1 MAFTSSL
8 LSGRHNLTCDGSVIT
23 ASNKTSSV
31 STPMGHTY
39 YHNWHGWIVNA
50 EGVHTFIPPRR
61 NWKCPWFTR
70 KIDALECVSSKSL
83 VATCFDGVI
92 IGDASGASIYAA
104 WPLAC
109 IQRLSRF
116 STSFDVAWIDPD
128 KCHVYV
134 TCFSQSIKDDV
145 LKFITEHVVHIFEL
159 GADPFPWQTAVRTA
173 SKEKWEIEDWIS
185 VFDDDEEEEDGE
197 EEDDNG
203 EYKPDE
209 EEEDDDHDSTTL
221 DEESSADES
230 GASEAD
236 EEEETTSASADATSV
251 SEESSSVSEAE
262 EVEERPS
269 KRARLA

>member
-1 MAFTSSL
+1 
-8 LSGRHNLTCDGSVIT
+8 
-23 ASNKTSSV
+23 
-31 STPMGHTY
+31 MGHTY
-39 YHNWHGWIVNA
+39 YHNRHGWIVNS

-116 STSFDVAWIDPD
+116 STSFDVAWIDPA

-145 LKFITEHVVHIFEL
+145 LKFITNHVVHIFEL
-159 GADPFPWQTAVRTA
+159 GADPFPWQTAMRTA

-185 VFDDDEEEEDGE
+185 VFDDEEEEEEGE
-197 EEDDNG
+197 EEDDDGDDG
-203 EYKPDE
+203 EFKPDE
-209 EEEDDDHDSTTL
+209 EEEDDDDDSTSL
-221 DEESSADES
+221 DEESSEDES
-230 GASEAD
+230 DTSED
-236 EEEETTSASADATSV
+236 EEEEEATSASADATSV
-251 SEESSSVSEAE
+251 SEESSGASEAE

-269 KRARLA
+269 KRARLD